1 MGQDTFKYNFDHMYH
16 NHIVPYFQTQ
26 QVGEFTK
33 GFEFSYESVRFQV
46 VGVQPEDSYGV
57 VGHST
62 EIFYEGPEIER
73 KVLQR
78 LQLLPFEDGL
88 PEKYRPNK
96 LSLDEPGLLR
106 DYVKPYFAQRSAD
119 VRAGDVL
126 QIRELRF
133 KVVATRPSEGGG
145 VGKDTE
151 LACQGVALREHFK
164 PQPRGQPKGK
174 ATAKAAAKAAAS
186 SRQDDQG
193 GQQCIIA

>member
-1 MGQDTFKYNFDHMYH
+1 MYH

-33 GFEFSYESVRFQV
+33 GFEFSHDSVRFQV

-73 KVLQR
+73 KVLER
-78 LQLLPFEDGL
+78 LQLLPFEEGL
-88 PEKYRPNK
+88 AEKYRPSK

-106 DYVKPYFAQRSAD
+106 DYVRPYFVQRSAD
-119 VRAGDVL
+119 IRAGDVL
-126 QIRELRF
+126 QIRDLRF

-151 LACQGVALREHFK
+151 LACQGVALKEHFK
-164 PQPRGQPKGK
+164 PPARAKPKGK
-174 ATAKAAAKAAAS
+174 ASAKAAAAKAAAS
-186 SRQDDQG
+186 SQQDNEG
-193 GQQCIIA
+193 NQQCRIT